1 MPMKFRHA
9 SGSPRPVKSDA
20 MRRRPPRG
28 FSFLEMTVVLAIL
41 MILMAII
48 GTALSPSSQ
57 LASASSARSQLQ
69 AVRTQV
75 ERYRLQND
83 GFVPVPTGPHGTS
96 RLWEE
101 LTTPQGEHPALLKEV
116 PELPDG
122 FLWHWNGGRLSLT
135 YSGVDES
142 LQQDVPDW

>member
-9 SGSPRPVKSDA
+9 SGSPRTMTA
-20 MRRRPPRG
+20 GATRHRPPRG
-28 FSFLEMTVVLAIL
+28 FSFLEMAVVLAVL
-41 MILMAII
+41 MILVAIV
-48 GTALSPSSQ
+48 GAALSPSSQ

-69 AVRTQV
+69 AVRTQI

-83 GFVPVPTGPHGTS
+83 GFVPVPSGPHGTS

-101 LTTPQGEHPALLKEV
+101 LTTPQAEHPALLKEV
-116 PELPDG
+116 PQLPDG

-142 LQQDVPDW
+142 LQRDVPDW

>member
-9 SGSPRPVKSDA
+9 SGFLRATPA
-20 MRRRPPRG
+20 GGTRRRPPRG
-28 FSFLEMTVVLAIL
+28 FSFVEMTVVLAVL
-41 MILMAII
+41 MILVAIV
-48 GTALSPSSQ
+48 GAALSPSSQ

-69 AVRTQV
+69 AVRTQI

-116 PELPDG
+116 PQLPDG

-142 LQQDVPDW
+142 LQRDVPDW